1 MNRVGM
7 MTGAWTMRLVMLTL
21 VIFSVLAM
29 EGDTAGQPP
38 RGVTIAVPGIPGP
51 YCMYGIEN
59 RLAEMPEIEQ
69 IDLRWDAEEIRIT
82 VKPGASVTGQQLED
96 AIERAEYPYTYSI
109 SL

>member
-1 MNRVGM
+1 M
-7 MTGAWTMRLVMLTL
+7 MTSAWIMRLVMLAL
-21 VIFSVLAM
+21 VTVSVLVT

-38 RGVTIAVPGIPGP
+38 RGVTIAMPGIPGP
-51 YCMYGIEN
+51 YCMYGIEK

-82 VKPGASVTGQQLED
+82 VKPGASLTGQQLED
-96 AIERAEYPYTYSI
+96 AIERAEYPYNYSI